1 MAKETDKN
9 KARERIEKLKAEINK
24 YRHAYHV
31 EDKSIISDAALDS
44 LKKEL
49 FDLENQYPEFITS
62 DSPTQ
67 RIGGAPLAAFTK
79 VKHEKPMISL
89 NDAFSEDDMR
99 EWVERAENYLG
110 RELKD
115 ASYYCELKIDGLA
128 IELVYENGVLVQAS
142 TRGDGLVGEDV
153 TQNLKTIEA
162 IPLSLK
168 ANSSKLPAMLIVR
181 GEVFLTT
188 KEFERINKEQIAKG
202 EKPYANP
209 RNVAAGT
216 IRQLDPKIVAS
227 RKLDSFAYDIVLD
240 RDFKTHEEEHIFLR
254 ELGFKTNTHNKSAK
268 SLEEVFKFRD
278 YWAKNRGKLN
288 YEIDGTVVIIN
299 ENRIFETLGVIG
311 KAPRGAVAYKFASKE
326 ATGQVIDIKV
336 QVGRTGALTPVAE
349 LAPTKLGGVTIKH
362 ATLHNYD
369 EIQRLGLKIGDTVIL
384 TRAGDVIPKITS
396 VLQSLRTGNERDFYM
411 PKFCPVDKSEVVQDG
426 VIYKCSS
433 KNCGAR
439 LRENLYHFVSRKA
452 YDIRGLGDKII
463 DRLLDEGLISDAAD
477 IFSLKEDDINSLER
491 FGNKSAENIVR
502 EINAKKTVTLHR
514 FIYSLGILHVGEETA
529 QLLSQQIVSR
539 LEIMEKLKI
548 KDFLTGIK
556 KISLEDFQKIRDIG
570 PKVADSIYN
579 WFRDPQ
585 NIKLLEKL
593 ERVGIEI
600 IIESRT
606 QSNSKISGKKFVIT
620 GSLDSMSRDEAKD
633 KLRKLAGEVSDSVT
647 SKTDYL
653 VAGHEPGSKLE
664 KANKLG
670 VKVLDEKDFK
680 GMLE

>member
-1 MAKETDKN
+1 MAKVIDKN
-9 KARERIEKLKAEINK
+9 KARERLEKLKAEINK

-31 EDKSIISDAALDS
+31 EDKSLISDSALDS

-89 NDAFSEDDMR
+89 NDAFSESDMK
-99 EWVERAENYLG
+99 EWIERAENYLG
-110 RELKD
+110 RKLD
-115 ASYYCELKIDGLA
+115 NISYYCELKIDGLA
-128 IELVYENGVLVQAS
+128 IELVYENGILVQGS
-142 TRGDGLVGEDV
+142 TRGDGQVGEDV
-153 TQNLKTIEA
+153 TQNLKTIDA

-168 ANSSKLPAMLIVR
+168 AKSSKLPAKLVVR

-188 KEFERINKEQIAKG
+188 KEFLRINKEQLAKG

-216 IRQLDPKIVAS
+216 IRQLDPKVVAS
-227 RKLDSFAYDIVLD
+227 RKLDSFAYDVVLD
-240 RDFKTHEEEHIFLR
+240 KDFKTHEEEHAYLR

-278 YWAKNRGKLN
+278 LWEKNRGKLD

-299 ENRIFETLGVIG
+299 ENKIFETLGVIG

-349 LAPTKLGGVTIKH
+349 LTPTQLGGITITH

-369 EIQRLGLKIGDTVIL
+369 EIQRLGLKIGDTVVV
-384 TRAGDVIPKITS
+384 TRAGDVIPKIIS
-396 VLQSLRTGNERDFYM
+396 VLKDLRTGKEKDFHM
-411 PKFCPVDKSEVVQDG
+411 PKFCPVDKSEVIQDG
-426 VIYKCSS
+426 VIYKCSNR
-433 KNCGAR
+433 NCGAR

-463 DRLLDEGLISDAAD
+463 DRFLDEGLITDAAD
-477 IFSLKEDDINSLER
+477 IFFLKVGDINSLER
-491 FGNKSAENIVR
+491 FGEKSAENLIR
-502 EINAKKTVTLHR
+502 EINAKKTITLPR
-514 FIYSLGILHVGEETA
+514 FIYSLGIVHVGEETA
-529 QLLSQQIVSR
+529 ELLGRNLKFSGQLSHFIDAASNMTLEELQQ
-539 LEIMEKLKI
+539 
-548 KDFLTGIK
+548 
-556 KISLEDFQKIRDIG
+556 IRDIG
-570 PKVADSIYN
+570 PKVALSIYD
-579 WFRDPQ
+579 WFHEAK
-585 NIKLLEKL
+585 NIKFLEKL
-593 ERVGIEI
+593 GKAGIKIVVETVI
-600 IIESRT
+600 K
-606 QSNSKISGKKFVIT
+606 SNAKVSGKKFVIT

-633 KLRKLAGEVSDSVT
+633 KIRQVGGEVSDSVT

-653 VAGHEPGSKLE
+653 IAGHESGSKLE
-664 KANKLG
+664 KANKLEI
-670 VKVLDEKDFK
+670 KVLDEKGFIDI
-680 GMLE
+680 LE